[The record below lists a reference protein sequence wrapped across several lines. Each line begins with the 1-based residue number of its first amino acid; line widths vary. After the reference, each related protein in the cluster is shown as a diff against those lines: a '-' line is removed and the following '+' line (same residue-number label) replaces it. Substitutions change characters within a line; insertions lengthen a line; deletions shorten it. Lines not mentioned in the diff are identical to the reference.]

1 MWKEQV
7 ETITFNVLVTTYEFI
22 MYDAK
27 QLSKMQWKY
36 LIIDEAQRMKD
47 RDSKLSK
54 AFDKFSFEKRLLL
67 TGTSFPF
74 FASTGVILVWIACMV
89 SSLAACWFLCCVLCI
104 PTKNIF

>member
-1 MWKEQV
+1 MFVISLSVRKPLEVVACADCKVVYYHGDKPSRNQMWKEQV

-67 TGTSFPF
+67 TGRR
-74 FASTGVILVWIACMV
+74 ST
-89 SSLAACWFLCCVLCI
+89 F
-104 PTKNIF
+104 